1 MSTEHGRAETEEE
14 RTTEVVLGSTL
25 VFQSFKILT
34 SVSSFN
40 RTRVLKLQDY
50 LAIKCYY
57 SSFFS
62 WKNCL
67 HSRPKELYGNF
78 ISNHEQEYFREKLWE
93 IKLLHHTI
101 SQGSFDI
108 PYKLPLWPT
117 SPPFYGSKDRFPSNR
132 ETVV

>member
-57 SSFFS
+57 SSFFLERIAYIADPRS
-62 WKNCL
+62 FMAILFLIMNRNISERNCG
-67 HSRPKELYGNF
+67 R
-78 ISNHEQEYFREKLWE
+78 
-93 IKLLHHTI
+93 
-101 SQGSFDI
+101 
-108 PYKLPLWPT
+108 
-117 SPPFYGSKDRFPSNR
+117 
-132 ETVV
+132 